1 MKKIIHIVLLMIF
14 PVLAMAQASGGQIKR
29 STKKQVEAKPSVKN
43 KQAPNSNTTNPS
55 NSSNSAQIVVPLY
68 MYIDEKTGKYGYQNE
83 EGVVVVPAKYDTK
96 YSGEYYFAYTE
107 FCFLS
112 GDHPEVGEFHEGMA
126 LVSDNRGYGYINSE
140 GKEVI
145 PCQYKMA
152 LPFSEDLA
160 AVKDKKTDKW
170 GYINKKGEIVIPFQY
185 RYPRSFTEGY
195 AFVEKEENK
204 WSYIDTKGKN
214 IIPWDDYFTGY
225 NFFVNGLAQIK
236 SGGKYGFINYNGKIV
251 IPCIFDHASYFYGK
265 YAVVEKDKNY
275 GVINREG
282 KYVINPT
289 YSWIS
294 SIVDSYVFVKNN
306 NLNGVVD
313 ISGKQI
319 IPCEYSSIIK
329 YAGDNIFIVRTAD
342 KNGLNQKFG
351 FKHANG
357 QDVTKYEYDEA
368 YGFKLGLASVKKDGK
383 WGFINKEGDVVI
395 PFDYDDSR
403 DFEDDGMA
411 FVMLGGLWASIDT
424 NGNILTPFGDNI
436 QAYKYRAE
444 VKKKKGKSIAK

>member
-1 MKKIIHIVLLMIF
+1 MIF

-43 KQAPNSNTTNPS
+43 KQAPNPNTPNLS
-55 NSSNSAQIVVPLY
+55 NSSKSAQIVVPLY
-68 MYIDEKTGKYGYQNE
+68 MYIDEKTEMYGYKNE
-83 EGVVVVPAKYDTK
+83 EGIVIVPAKYYTK

-112 GDHPEVGEFHEGMA
+112 GEHPEVGEFHEGMA
-126 LVSDNRGYGYINSE
+126 LVADNRGYGYIDSE

-214 IIPWDDYFTGY
+214 IIPWDNYFTGY

-236 SGGKYGFINYNGKIV
+236 SGGKYGFINYNGKTV
-251 IPCIFDHASYFYGK
+251 IPCIFDHASYFYGE
-265 YAVVEKDKNY
+265 YAIVEKDNNY
-275 GVINREG
+275 GVIDRGG
-282 KYVINPT
+282 KYVISPK
-289 YSWIS
+289 YSWIWS
-294 SIVDSYVFVKNN
+294 VVDSYIFVKKD
-306 NLNGVVD
+306 NLNGVIDV
-313 ISGKQI
+313 SGNQI
-319 IPCEYSSIIK
+319 FPCEYSNIIK
-329 YAGDNIFIVRTAD
+329 YAGSNIFIVRPND
-342 KNGLNQKFG
+342 KNGLHQKCG

-357 QDVTKYEYDEA
+357 QDITKYEYDDA
-368 YGFKLGLASVKKDGK
+368 YGFNLGLAAVQKERK
-383 WGFINKEGDVVI
+383 WGYINKKGDVII
-395 PFDYDDSR
+395 PFEYEDSR
-403 DFEDDGMA
+403 DFQDDGMA
-411 FVMLGGLWASIDT
+411 FIKLGGLWASIDT
-424 NGNILTPFGDNI
+424 KGEIVTPFGDVI
-436 QAYKYRAE
+436 QANKYRAE
-444 VKKKKGKSIAK
+444 AKKKKGKSIAK